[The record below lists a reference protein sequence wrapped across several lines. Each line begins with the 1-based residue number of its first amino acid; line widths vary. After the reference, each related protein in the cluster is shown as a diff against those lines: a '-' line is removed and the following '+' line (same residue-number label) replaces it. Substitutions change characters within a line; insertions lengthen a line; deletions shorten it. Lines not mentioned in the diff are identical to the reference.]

1 MALGAKVRA
10 FARDCRPP
18 LRLEIRSPLQSATVA
33 SHYGDVTKTHSN
45 LLSSCMSLGIAI
57 ATGGAVSLVA
67 IGCGGSAPTPAAPT
81 DAKPAAADAPAATG
95 AATPAADAPPADKH
109 SVAEAAP
116 HVDPNEK
123 DGAIELAALVDKTKK
138 PAFPKQTVGDH
149 DCLKELAFT
158 GHHQADFATLVG
170 KCGTPT
176 GMVEY
181 TKPAEGRLHAKH
193 DKRDEFKLK
202 VQKGMCYRYFA
213 VADDGIKDIDIIVLK
228 KGALLAMDK
237 TEQAVAVID
246 TEKLWCVDEDMEL
259 EFNIEVDGRGAGGY
273 TFGVWTR
280 PKGK

>member
-1 MALGAKVRA
+1 MVLEAKVRG
-10 FARDCRPP
+10 FALDCLPR

-33 SHYGDVTKTHSN
+33 SDYGDVINHPST
-45 LLSSCMSLGIAI
+45 LLSSCM
-57 ATGGAVSLVA
+57 AVALPLIV

-81 DAKPAAADAPAATG
+81 DAKPAADA
-95 AATPAADAPPADKH
+95 APQDKH
-109 SVAEAAP
+109 SLAEAAP
-116 HVDPNEK
+116 HDDPNEK
-123 DGAIELAALVDKTKK
+123 EGAIELTGLVDKAKK

-149 DCLKELAFT
+149 DCLKELSFT

-176 GMVEY
+176 GMLEY

-228 KGALLAMDK
+228 KGALMAMDK

-246 TEKLWCVDEDMEL
+246 TEKLWCVDEDMDL
-259 EFNIEVDGRGAGGY
+259 QFNIEVDGRGAGGY

>member
-1 MALGAKVRA
+1 MK
-10 FARDCRPP
+10 
-18 LRLEIRSPLQSATVA
+18 
-33 SHYGDVTKTHSN
+33 TKKPR
-45 LLSSCMSLGIAI
+45 LLSSSIVLLALPLSALACG
-57 ATGGAVSLVA
+57 GGA
-67 IGCGGSAPTPAAPT
+67 APPPATAT
-81 DAKPAAADAPAATG
+81 DAKPAAADPAPATPTD
-95 AATPAADAPPADKH
+95 AAPADKH
-109 SVAEAAP
+109 AAAEAAP
-116 HVDPNEK
+116 HHDPNEK
-123 DGAIELAALVDKTKK
+123 DGAIDLPALVDKAKK
-138 PAFPKQTVGDH
+138 PTFPKQTVGDH

-176 GMVEY
+176 GMLEY

-193 DKRDEFKLK
+193 DKRDEFTLK

-213 VADDGIKDIDIIVLK
+213 VADDGIKDIASIVLK

-246 TEKLWCVDEDMEL
+246 TEKLWCVDEDMDL
-259 EFNIEVDGRGAGGY
+259 QFNIEVDGRGAGGY